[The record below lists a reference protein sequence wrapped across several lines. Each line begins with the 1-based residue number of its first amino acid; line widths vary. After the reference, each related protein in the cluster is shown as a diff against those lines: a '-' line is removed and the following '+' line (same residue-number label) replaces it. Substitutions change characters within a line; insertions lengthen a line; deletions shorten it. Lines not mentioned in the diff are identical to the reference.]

1 MKTKR
6 RIKNI
11 TGMTQIMLD
20 IKPDRC
26 DSDVFVTHKLD
37 VTNLMDYLAKRKE
50 EGRPVT
56 FFHAFLT
63 AAAKTIYNRPKLNYF
78 IQNRHV
84 FEHTTVSLSF
94 VAKVDFADNSE
105 EMMLIIPVEPEDN
118 VDTVAEKIKTK
129 IEEIR
134 VSKSNARDGAQGAI
148 DILSKLPNFLR
159 VPIVGV
165 IKWMDKKGCL
175 PASIQKDNL
184 YYSSMIL
191 SNLGAIHFESIYH
204 NITNFGECSSL
215 VTIGEVREEE
225 VLIDGK
231 KEIRKICDIGA
242 NFDERVADGYYFVKS
257 VKFLDNLLSHP
268 ELLDEPVSNKVE
280 ESELR

>member
-6 RIKNI
+6 RIKGI
-11 TGMTQIMLD
+11 TGMNQLMLD

-26 DSDVFVTHKLD
+26 DSDVFVKHEID
-37 VTNLMDYLAKRKE
+37 VTNLMNYLAKRKE

-63 AAAKTIYNRPKLNYF
+63 AAAKTLYNRPKLNYF

-94 VAKVDFADNSE
+94 VAKVDFQDNSE
-105 EMMLIIPVEPEDN
+105 EMMLIIPVEPEETLD
-118 VDTVAEKIKTK
+118 DVANKIKNK
-129 IEEIR
+129 IEELR
-134 VSKSNARDGAQGAI
+134 VSKDNKRDGAQGAI
-148 DILSKLPNFLR
+148 DILAKLPNIIR

-165 IKWMDKKGCL
+165 LKWLDKKGKL

-191 SNLGAIHFESIYH
+191 SNLGSIHFDAIYH

-215 VTIGEVREEE
+215 VTIGEVTEKEI
-225 VLIDGK
+225 LIDGH
-231 KEIRKICDIGA
+231 KEIKKVCDIGA

-257 VKFLDNLLSHP
+257 VKLLENIMTHP
-268 ELLDEPVSNKVE
+268 ELLDEPVSKKVE
-280 ESELR
+280 EAELR

>member
-6 RIKNI
+6 RVKNI
-11 TGMTQIMLD
+11 TGMGQIMLD

-26 DSDVFVTHKLD
+26 DSDVFVNHALD

-105 EMMLIIPVEPEDN
+105 EMMLIIPVEPEDT

-129 IEEIR
+129 IEDIR
-134 VSKSNARDGAQGAI
+134 NSSKVAKEGANNII
-148 DILSKLPNFLR
+148 DVLAKFPNPIR
-159 VPIVGV
+159 IPIVGV
-165 IKWMDKKGCL
+165 LKWMDKKGCL

-191 SNLGAIHFESIYH
+191 SNLGAIHFDAIYH

-225 VLIDGK
+225 VLINGK
-231 KEIRKICDIGA
+231 KEVRKLCDIGA

-257 VKFLDNLLSHP
+257 VKLIENILAHP
-268 ELLDEPVSNKVE
+268 ELLEEPASKKIE
-280 ESELR
+280 EAELR

>member
-6 RIKNI
+6 RIKDI
-11 TGMTQIMLD
+11 TGMTQLMLD

-26 DSDVFVTHKLD
+26 DSDVFVNHALD
-37 VTNLMDYLAKRKE
+37 VTELMDYLAKRKE

-63 AAAKTIYNRPKLNYF
+63 AAAKTIYNRKKLNYF

-105 EMMLIIPVEPEDN
+105 EMMLIIPVEPEDTIDD
-118 VDTVAEKIKTK
+118 VSKKIKDK
-129 IEEIR
+129 IEELR
-134 VSKSNARDGAQGAI
+134 VSKDNKRDGAQGTI
-148 DILSKLPNFLR
+148 DALAKLPNIIR

-165 IKWMDKKGCL
+165 LKWMDKKGCL
-175 PASIQKDNL
+175 PASVQKDNL

-191 SNLGAIHFESIYH
+191 SNLGAIHFDAIYH

-225 VLIDGK
+225 VLINGK
-231 KEIRKICDIGA
+231 KQVRKLCDIGA

-257 VKFLDNLLSHP
+257 VKLLENILAHP
-268 ELLDEPVSNKVE
+268 ELLEDPVSTKVDE
-280 ESELR
+280 AELR

>member
-6 RIKNI
+6 RVKNI
-11 TGMTQIMLD
+11 TGMGQIMLD

-26 DSDVFVTHKLD
+26 DSDVFVTHKID

-118 VDTVAEKIKTK
+118 VDTVAEKIKNK
-129 IEEIR
+129 IEDIR
-134 VSKSNARDGAQGAI
+134 NSSKVTKEGANNII
-148 DILSKLPNFLR
+148 DVLAKFPNIIR

-165 IKWMDKKGCL
+165 LKWMDKKGCL

-215 VTIGEVREEE
+215 VTIGEVKDEE
-225 VLIDGK
+225 VIINGEK
-231 KEIRKICDIGA
+231 QIRKICDIGA

-257 VKFLDNLLSHP
+257 VKLVEKILGNP
-268 ELLDEPVSNKVE
+268 ELLERPASEKVE
-280 ESELR
+280 EKELR